1 MSLFSYTK
9 TTLRKVMNEPPVTI
23 MCFEIKNLII
33 VVAAIH
39 DDE

>member
-1 MSLFSYTK
+1 MSIFSYTK
-9 TTLRKVMNEPPVTI
+9 TTLQKLMNKPPVTTI
-23 MCFEIKNLII
+23 SFEIKNLII